1 MTALLGR
8 EFLVVVGFPF
18 SYLLSILCH
27 SLLACG
33 VSAEKLADKSY
44 RTSFYVSFSLAAFN
58 TLLTR
63 DILQPQVLV
72 STKILQSVRG

>member
-33 VSAEKLADKSY
+33 VSAEKLADSVIGLPFM
-44 RTSFYVSFSLAAFN
+44 SVFHLL
-58 TLLTR
+58 LLTHY
-63 DILQPQVLV
+63 
-72 STKILQSVRG
+72 